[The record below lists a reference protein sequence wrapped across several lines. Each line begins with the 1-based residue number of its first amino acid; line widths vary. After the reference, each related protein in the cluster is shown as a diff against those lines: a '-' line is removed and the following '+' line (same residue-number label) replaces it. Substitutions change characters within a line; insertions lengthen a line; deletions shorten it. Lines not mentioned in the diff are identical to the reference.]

1 LPEFFL
7 GVHLHQLLIF
17 KKININKI
25 FIKKTFELNKCMKL
39 PGKNTN
45 KFSQANE
52 AKQCGLRPKCPK
64 ALSSH
69 PSRISPPQEDS
80 H

>member
-1 LPEFFL
+1 
-7 GVHLHQLLIF
+7 
-17 KKININKI
+17 
-25 FIKKTFELNKCMKL
+25 MKL

-69 PSRISPPQEDS
+69 PSRISPPQEDN